1 MVIERISVKTLR
13 QEVYDQLRDKIISAE
28 ILPGE
33 TVSLRGLAE
42 KFGVS
47 LMPVREALWQLES
60 EGIIVIE
67 SNKRIRV
74 NSLTAKEME
83 EALRLRLLLES
94 TAAER
99 ACDLRPEEAIA
110 QVRGILK
117 AMEASLDRPKIYMRR
132 NTQFHFSIYAYS
144 DSPLLL
150 EMLNRL
156 WARVFP
162 YSYTYAIV
170 NQDKT
175 DAMRSHGEMFEA
187 FVARDKKRLTDALR
201 QDLERAARL
210 IIPALERNVP
220 ELRKGQGSRG
230 QLNRRGL
237 RHIKFTGG
245 ASTASPGPEVC
256 KDAMGGRNT

>member
-1 MVIERISVKTLR
+1 MAIEKISVKTLR

-60 EGIIVIE
+60 ERIIVIE

-74 NSLTAKEME
+74 NTLTAKEME

-94 TAAER
+94 TAVER
-99 ACDLRPEEAIA
+99 ACELRPDAAIPKIK
-110 QVRGILK
+110 GLLE
-117 AMEASLDRPKIYMRR
+117 AMESSLDRPKIYMRR
-132 NTQFHFSIYAYS
+132 NTQFHFSIYSYA

-162 YSYTYAIV
+162 YAFLHAIL
-170 NQDKT
+170 NQDKRK
-175 DAMRSHGEMFEA
+175 AMESHWKIFQGFAE
-187 FVARDKKRLTDALR
+187 RDKRKIKDALR
-201 QDLERAARL
+201 EDLERAAGI
-210 IIPALERNVP
+210 IIPALEKS
-220 ELRKGQGSRG
+220 ESSHSFGWK
-230 QLNRRGL
+230 
-237 RHIKFTGG
+237 
-245 ASTASPGPEVC
+245 
-256 KDAMGGRNT
+256 

>member
-33 TVSLRGLAE
+33 AVSLRGLAE

-60 EGIIVIE
+60 ERIIVIE

-99 ACDLRPEEAIA
+99 ACDLRPEEAIP
-110 QVRGILK
+110 QVRGILE
-117 AMEASLDRPKIYMRR
+117 AMESSLDRPKIYMRR
-132 NTQFHFSIYAYS
+132 NTQFHFSIYACS

-150 EMLNRL
+150 EILNRL

-162 YSYTYAIV
+162 YVYTFAIL
-170 NQDKT
+170 NQDKA
-175 DAMRSHGEMFEA
+175 DAMRSHRQMLEA
-187 FVARDKKRLTDALR
+187 FVDRDKKRLTDALR
-201 QDLERAARL
+201 QDLEQAAGL
-210 IIPALERNVP
+210 IIPALEQRAP
-220 ELRKGQGSRG
+220 ESRKELGGRG
-230 QLNRRGL
+230 RLNRRGA
-237 RHIKFTGG
+237 RHAKNTGG
-245 ASTASPGPEVC
+245 AREAFPGPG
-256 KDAMGGRNT
+256 AGGVR

>member
-1 MVIERISVKTLR
+1 MAIEKISVKTLR

-33 TVSLRGLAE
+33 TVSLRGLAQ

-60 EGIIVIE
+60 ERIIVIE

-74 NSLTAKEME
+74 NTLTAKEME

-94 TAAER
+94 TAVER
-99 ACDLRPEEAIA
+99 ACELRPDGAIPKIK
-110 QVRGILK
+110 GLLE
-117 AMEASLDRPKIYMRR
+117 AMETSLDRPKIYMRR
-132 NTQFHFSIYAYS
+132 NTQFHFSIYSYA

-162 YSYTYAIV
+162 YTFLHAIL
-170 NQDKT
+170 NRDKT
-175 DAMRSHGEMFEA
+175 KAMKSHWKMFEGFA
-187 FVARDKKRLTDALR
+187 ERDKKKIKDALR
-201 QDLERAARL
+201 EDLERAAGI
-210 IIPALERNVP
+210 IIPALEKS
-220 ELRKGQGSRG
+220 ESS
-230 QLNRRGL
+230 
-237 RHIKFTGG
+237 H
-245 ASTASPGPEVC
+245 SSPS
-256 KDAMGGRNT
+256 K

>member
-1 MVIERISVKTLR
+1 MVIEKISVKTLR

-60 EGIIVIE
+60 EKIIVIE

-74 NSLTAKEME
+74 NTLTAKEME

-99 ACDLRPEEAIA
+99 ACELRPDEAVA
-110 QVRGILK
+110 KVRDILE
-117 AMEASLDRPKIYMRR
+117 AMGSAVDRPKIYMRR
-132 NTQFHFSIYAYS
+132 NTQFHFSIYACS

-162 YSYTYAIV
+162 YVFTYAIA
-170 NQDKT
+170 NQDKS
-175 DAMRSHGEMFEA
+175 DAMRSHRRMFEA
-187 FVARDKKRLTDALR
+187 FAERDKPRLTEALR
-201 QDLERAARL
+201 QDLEQAARR
-210 IIPALERNVP
+210 IIPALEGRDA
-220 ELRKGQGSRG
+220 ELRRD
-230 QLNRRGL
+230 RR
-237 RHIKFTGG
+237 
-245 ASTASPGPEVC
+245 
-256 KDAMGGRNT
+256 

>member
-1 MVIERISVKTLR
+1 MAIEKISVKTLR

-33 TVSLRGLAE
+33 TVSLRGLAQ

-60 EGIIVIE
+60 ERIIVIE

-74 NSLTAKEME
+74 NTLTAKEME

-94 TAAER
+94 TAVER
-99 ACDLRPEEAIA
+99 ACELRPDTAVPKIKDLLE
-110 QVRGILK
+110 
-117 AMEASLDRPKIYMRR
+117 AMETSLDRPKIYMRR
-132 NTQFHFSIYAYS
+132 NTQFHFSIYSYA

-162 YSYTYAIV
+162 YTFLHAIL
-170 NQDKT
+170 NRDKT
-175 DAMRSHGEMFEA
+175 EAMKSHWKIFEGFA
-187 FVARDKKRLTDALR
+187 ERDKKKIKDALR
-201 QDLERAARL
+201 EDLERAAGI
-210 IIPALERNVP
+210 IIPALEKT
-220 ELRKGQGSRG
+220 ESFHSSDLK
-230 QLNRRGL
+230 
-237 RHIKFTGG
+237 
-245 ASTASPGPEVC
+245 
-256 KDAMGGRNT
+256 